1 MAVARFAV
9 KKPIANATGLD
20 AFLYEITRTSLT
32 SIVAVNTSGFTK
44 ISAWIVPD
52 GEDAAPENWIPYIDN
67 IDLTSR
73 NTFETFKIAVNLG
86 DKIYASSV
94 SGEVT
99 FFINGIYDIEGR
111 ANVTVG
117 EQEPDS
123 PQVGD
128 VWIRSDLDPQQVYFW
143 AAAISEPA
151 QNGWQP
157 LGSIGP
163 AGPANDLTIGTVETG
178 EFGDPA
184 EVTITGDSPDQVLN
198 FVLPPGQ
205 QGPST
210 TLTIGTVTTS
220 APGEDAEVEVT
231 GTSPDQT
238 INFVLPRGETGPQGP
253 DGLPTQTDN
262 EGKYLTTDGTDA
274 FWETVDA
281 LPDQT
286 GNEGK
291 YLTTDGTDPEWAFLS
306 GGSAADEP
314 PTTGLVDGSIW
325 LDTDGDI
332 LAPNGRLIRWV
343 KTATAGQ
350 TIFSGASDVV
360 GTTLTYKVASEQVF
374 LNGVQLVRG
383 SDYTGSDGIEI
394 TLIDPAAA
402 GDVVQIITIP
412 FTETTSNA
420 ITESYFEQKGDLI
433 TALGANEP
441 IILNSP
447 GIDGQVLTV
456 NTTTPTGLEWT
467 TPTPDSSGNAI
478 INGAFDINQRGFTST
493 TANTT
498 FTFDRWFTRAV
509 DGTSTFAAQS
519 FTPGSEPVGGDQGRN
534 YINITTSGQSISS
547 ARTAIGQTIESVRT
561 FAGQTVILSFWAKSN
576 SGTPSIAAYFGQN
589 FGNGGSPSTGVDT
602 AGQKVSITTSWNRYS
617 LEFEIPSISGKTL
630 GTSNDDRLVLFLL
643 TSASSDWN
651 FQTNSLGIQST
662 SIDIWGVQL
671 EAGPVATPFRR
682 NANSLQGELAACQR
696 YYYRIS
702 STGTDLLAWGAAYTT
717 TTARY
722 SVPFPVTM
730 RIKPT
735 ALEQSGTASDYGI
748 GISGVASVTCT
759 GAPSFSAA
767 SVNLATFNAS
777 IPASMTAYHPVTID
791 SRNSNAYLAW
801 SAEL

>member
-9 KKPIANATGLD
+9 KKPIANASGTD

-52 GEDAAPENWIPYIDN
+52 GEDAVPANWIPYVDDIE
-67 IDLTSR
+67 LTSR
-73 NTFETFKIAVNLG
+73 NTFETFRVAVNVG
-86 DKIYASSV
+86 DKIYVSSA

-99 FFINGIYDIEGR
+99 FFVNGVYDSEGR

-117 EQEPDS
+117 EGEPES

-128 VWIRSDLDPQQVYFW
+128 VWITNYISPTEPQQIYYW
-143 AAAISEPA
+143 AAALSEPA
-151 QNGWQP
+151 PNGWQK
-157 LGSIGP
+157 LGTVGP
-163 AGPANDLTIGTVETG
+163 AGPANALTIGTVETG

-198 FVLPPGQ
+198 FVLPQGE
-205 QGPST
+205 QGPSN
-210 TLTIGTVTTS
+210 TLTVGTVTAS
-220 APGEDAEVEVT
+220 APGEDAEVEIT
-231 GTSPDQT
+231 GTSPEQT

-350 TIFSGASDVV
+350 TTFSGASDVV

-412 FTETTSNA
+412 FTETTSNT

-456 NTTTPTGLEWT
+456 NTTTPTGLEW
-467 TPTPDSSGNAI
+467 SSAP
-478 INGAFDINQRGFTST
+478 Q
-493 TANTT
+493 
-498 FTFDRWFTRAV
+498 
-509 DGTSTFAAQS
+509 
-519 FTPGSEPVGGDQGRN
+519 EN
-534 YINITTSGQSISS
+534 YILN
-547 ARTAIGQTIESVRT
+547 
-561 FAGQTVILSFWAKSN
+561 LM
-576 SGTPSIAAYFGQN
+576 
-589 FGNGGSPSTGVDT
+589 
-602 AGQKVSITTSWNRYS
+602 
-617 LEFEIPSISGKTL
+617 
-630 GTSNDDRLVLFLL
+630 
-643 TSASSDWN
+643 
-651 FQTNSLGIQST
+651 
-662 SIDIWGVQL
+662 
-671 EAGPVATPFRR
+671 
-682 NANSLQGELAACQR
+682 
-696 YYYRIS
+696 
-702 STGTDLLAWGAAYTT
+702 GA
-717 TTARY
+717 
-722 SVPFPVTM
+722 V
-730 RIKPT
+730 
-735 ALEQSGTASDYGI
+735 
-748 GISGVASVTCT
+748 
-759 GAPSFSAA
+759 
-767 SVNLATFNAS
+767 
-777 IPASMTAYHPVTID
+777 
-791 SRNSNAYLAW
+791 
-801 SAEL
+801 